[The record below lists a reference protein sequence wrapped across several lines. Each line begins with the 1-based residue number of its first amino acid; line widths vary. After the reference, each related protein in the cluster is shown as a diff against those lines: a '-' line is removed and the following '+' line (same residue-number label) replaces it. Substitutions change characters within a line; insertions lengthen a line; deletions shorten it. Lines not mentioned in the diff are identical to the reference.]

1 MNKSIEDSE
10 SNNSESLK
18 LPEKIS
24 NIEHDTEPCSSR
36 TRSYSLSPRKKN
48 SPVKKKY
55 RSIGHKVTGKSPVRR
70 DLIEWVDPNPELNLR
85 GMKLSSPKHKNNEN
99 RQYHKKPELLNIFRL
114 QSSIGYRRNLQIIKK
129 QKNFR
134 ISLLKDNPYGSAI
147 LDRAG
152 IILYTYTQKSYSN
165 PNRKVWVYNFI
176 MAKDAQSGELSDF
189 GGGKKNND
197 NNSTMTAIRELNE
210 ETLGV
215 LVNCENLGEKDLQ
228 NCLSMSSDQMLLV
241 FVPVEGHFNDFRKN
255 FLRKSHMTE
264 NVEVIDI
271 VTVPQHLFLGKLFP
285 DSFPNPLVSTNR
297 LPDIYDLVKIFIRKC
312 VEETNKNFLDFL

>member
-10 SNNSESLK
+10 SNSSESK
-18 LPEKIS
+18 KSPVIS
-24 NIEHDTEPCSSR
+24 NIKHKTEPFSNESR

-48 SPVKKKY
+48 FPVKKKY
-55 RSIGHKVTGKSPVRR
+55 RSIGHKAGTSRR
-70 DLIEWVDPNPELNLR
+70 DLIEWTCPNPKEHYHQKKRPENL
-85 GMKLSSPKHKNNEN
+85 H
-99 RQYHKKPELLNIFRL
+99 IFKF
-114 QSSIGYRRNLQIIKK
+114 QSSMGYHRNLQILKK

-134 ISLLKDNPYGSAI
+134 ISLLKDNPYGSAV

-152 IILYTYTQKSYSN
+152 IILYTYTPN
-165 PNRKVWVYNFI
+165 PDPNIKEGVYNFI

-215 LVNCENLGEKDLQ
+215 ILNCENLRKKDLQ
-228 NCLSMSSDQMLLV
+228 NCLSMSSDQMLLL
-241 FVPVEGHFNDFRKN
+241 FVPVEGNFKDFRKI

-271 VTVPQHLFLGKLFP
+271 VNVPQHLFLGKLFP
-285 DSFPNPLVSTNR
+285 YTFQNQLVSTSR
-297 LPDIYDLVKIFIRKC
+297 LPDIYDLVKIFIRRC